1 MQHKGVV
8 QRKRTVAALRI
19 DAEGL
24 AVSAAGKDIAA
35 AGYHADMQVGRAA
48 GALTP
53 PIESVCCACSSGA

>member
-1 MQHKGVV
+1 VQHKGVV
-8 QRKRTVAALRI
+8 QRKRTVAALRV

-48 GALTP
+48 GARRP
-53 PIESVCCACSSGA
+53 PTEGACCECSSGC